1 MFVKVFAAVP
11 GRTTDNAERIRLVVC
26 ALCFFFAV
34 PVVASDWGQ
43 LLGSNRD
50 GASEEVLHAE
60 WGDTGPKVVWKAEVG
75 NGFAGVAVAGDRAI
89 AFVREGDEEIVR
101 CYAANNGNVMW
112 ENGRPCDYQGGVSGD
127 KGPRCVPLI
136 SVDRVFTYGVE
147 GILRCLSLVDGKELW
162 NRDTTADFKPLEG
175 YFGVGSTPVL
185 YKDRLIVNVG
195 GRDKASVVAFDVAD
209 GKTVWSTFTDAA
221 SYSSPVMM
229 TVDQTDLAIVVTR
242 LHVVGIDPVSGELKF
257 SIPFGARGPTVN
269 GATPVVV
276 GNQIFLSASYNIG
289 SLLIEVTPTVAR
301 EVWRDENLL
310 ATQYAT
316 PVPLAKGSSI
326 LFAVDGRQDAGSHSS
341 SLKCIDVKS
350 QKVLWE
356 ESGFDYGSLIRVKD
370 ELLILTCGG
379 ELIRVAASSDGYQE
393 RGRAVV
399 LKPTSSG
406 YRLPALANGRL
417 YIRDEATLKCLD
429 VGPVSK

>member
-1 MFVKVFAAVP
+1 MVVELSAAVP
-11 GRTTDNAERIRLVVC
+11 RYAVGQYCAICSLLVG
-26 ALCFFFAV
+26 LLLFAG
-34 PVVASDWGQ
+34 PASASDWPQ

-50 GASEEVLHAE
+50 GATEEVLHAE
-60 WGDTGPKVVWKAEVG
+60 WGEKGPDMVWQAEVG

-89 AFVREGDEEIVR
+89 GFVREGDEEIVR
-101 CYAANNGNVMW
+101 CYAAHSGKVLW
-112 ENGRPCDYQGGVSGD
+112 ESGSPCEYQGGVSGD

-136 SVDRVFTYGVE
+136 SSDRVFTFGVE

-162 NRDTTADFKPLEG
+162 NRDTTKDFKPLEG

-195 GRDKASVVAFDVAD
+195 GRDKASVVAFDIAD

-221 SYSSPVMM
+221 SYSAPVIMK
-229 TVDQTDLAIVVTR
+229 VDKTDLAVVVTR
-242 LHVVGIDPVSGELKF
+242 LHVVGIDPVSGELQF
-257 SIPFGARGPTVN
+257 MIPFGARGPTVN
-269 GATPVVV
+269 GATPVVL

-289 SLLIEVTPTVAR
+289 SLLIEVDPTGAR

-316 PVPLAKGSSI
+316 PVAMSKGSSI
-326 LFAVDGRQDAGSHSS
+326 LFAVDGRQDAGSQSS
-341 SLKCIDVKS
+341 SLKCIDVKT

-370 ELLILTCGG
+370 QLLILTCGG
-379 ELIRVAASSDGYQE
+379 ELIRAAASKDRYQE
-393 RGRAVV
+393 ISRSQV

-406 YRLPALANGRL
+406 YRLPALSNGRL
-417 YIRDEATLKCLD
+417 YIRDEATLKCLN
-429 VGPVSK
+429 VGPVSR